1 MKKIFLLFL
10 LCTLHFAFIRA
21 QDSIVFK
28 NGKTIVGKVVSIGKE
43 KVVYMVPPDSLKKV
57 ASNWRLQYIRYAG
70 GTEYNFASFKKPEV
84 KGSPT
89 SLYFSADA
97 GFSVPSISYKDAIV
111 GEHFALRGTFYFNDH
126 VGITLRVAQ
135 DYNGTGLNYISNNY
149 WGGFYIFNQYLGG
162 LTYRTGGKPGYPW
175 LDFVGLIG
183 ICDVATPVSET
194 GNGLYGITV
203 TTPGTG
209 KGYGAYFGMD
219 FTSSEDHPISIT
231 FGLGCFGGVFGY
243 ANYSSAFTKYD
254 AITNTTTNTVSK
266 SNTTMG
272 VALPQM
278 YLGINFRAKRA
289 QH

>member
-1 MKKIFLLFL
+1 MKKLVLSFVLFV
-10 LCTLHFAFIRA
+10 FSFSFICA
-21 QDSIVFK
+21 QDSIVYK

-57 ASNWRLQYIRYAG
+57 VSNWRLQYIRYAG
-70 GTEYNFASFKKPEV
+70 GTEYNFASYKKPEV
-84 KGSPT
+84 KTSPT
-89 SLYFSADA
+89 SLYFSFAA

-111 GEHFALRGTFYFNDH
+111 GEHFALQATYYFNSH
-126 VGITLRVAQ
+126 VGIALRVAQ

-149 WGGFYIFNQYLGG
+149 FGGFYIFNQYLAG
-162 LTYRTGGKPGYPW
+162 LSYRTGGKPGYPW
-175 LDFVGLIG
+175 LDFVGLLG
-183 ICDVATPVSET
+183 ISTVSTPVSES

-209 KGYGAYFGMD
+209 TGYGAYFGLD

-231 FGLGCFGGVFGY
+231 FGVGCFAGVFSY
-243 ANYSSAFTKYD
+243 ANYSSAYTKYD
-254 AITNTTTNTVSK
+254 ATTNYTTNTVSK

-278 YLGINFRAKRA
+278 YLGINFRAKKA